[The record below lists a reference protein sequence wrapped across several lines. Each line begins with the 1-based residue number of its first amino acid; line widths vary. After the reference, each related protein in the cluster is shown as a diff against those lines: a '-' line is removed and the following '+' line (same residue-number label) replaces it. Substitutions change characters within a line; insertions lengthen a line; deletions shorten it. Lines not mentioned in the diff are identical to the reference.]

1 MPTVL
6 GIDRYRHFTVVD
18 VYRIGSTVCQILKIL
33 FCNFFVER
41 QNNFHFVTHF
51 RKSGWQRTDYIGQ
64 SAGLN
69 EWKALLQPPLK

>member
-1 MPTVL
+1 MSDPENSFL
-6 GIDRYRHFTVVD
+6 
-18 VYRIGSTVCQILKIL
+18 Q
-33 FCNFFVER
+33 FFVER

-69 EWKALLQPPLK
+69 EWKASAAAIKIEAINNYLCV